1 MRGYD
6 KWEAYLPLYKKVMEQ
21 IRPGSA
27 YLEIGVQNMGW
38 PAVLDSESRFTR
50 CVACDINPAI
60 AEHVEGSLFTDIV
73 VGDSATEETFHR
85 INDLNLSFDLIVDD
99 ASHTQQNILANFMIY
114 WPLLRDGGRFMIE
127 DCHTDFSPP
136 FSEKNYF
143 GISIYDF
150 FSALAALP
158 TLCAINP
165 VLRQKN
171 AAYRTMRR
179 FYPTEYCDAIA
190 DSIQCLT
197 FANSCILIEKGD
209 PSLGKRI
216 LDGDE
221 WPIASPVDNSAF
233 TLAALDNTIRKQFPD
248 LAVVYLNRAA
258 TETETTAR
266 ERFIRAYR
274 RFLPEVP
281 HELYVVNKGFSAE
294 QLREQYMFFKDLTPR
309 FINIDDQG
317 FDLEAYRKAAIQI
330 EEPIIFF
337 MNTHSEPLQHGWL
350 DKVYAA
356 FTSSS
361 QIGLVG
367 CSGSMET
374 HHPFAPGFP
383 GYPNYHVR
391 TNGFM
396 IARQDYLD
404 ITEGRPLENKL
415 QAYQFEAGRLS
426 MTWMIQSSGRRALV
440 VGKQGTVQPQIL
452 WYANIFRSW
461 NQRNLLLA
469 DNQTRAYQKASFLG
483 KLKIWALSH
492 SCLSQL
498 HPQRLRWQMSNR
510 SLTSLTRKLSEMLR
524 RDTDRPSQQDVIVRQ
539 KPLAV
544 SSQHRQA
551 GNHLAVLVP
560 THLEQLDEKLAA
572 TLLHNAIQLKGY
584 KLEVILPGTCSPSWY
599 EAFFAEH
606 GIDGTV
612 RLVRAEYFGSPA
624 AVNKMGTDPA
634 FYRMYREFDYIL
646 VCHLDAWVFRD
657 QLAHW
662 MDKGYDFIGAPLFL
676 PENDK
681 VHFLQRM
688 APFGGNGG
696 LSLRRVASCIR
707 VLETFK
713 PGRSPWRIAQAVW
726 FLARNRQWGFIAF
739 LFRLLRELSR
749 DWRGTC
755 EKYNI
760 YEDVFFTIIAP
771 LCGNHISIPSSRAAM
786 KFACEVNYPLF
797 QKELFS
803 LEPPFGIHGYDKY
816 VDPEYLDYVRGFF
829 ARKKQHYDRQMH
841 TAPPLVSVIM
851 VVKNLISSGR
861 MATFDQALMSVVNQ
875 TYSRLEVVVLDGA
888 STDGTFEA
896 LQERYGYMTRIA
908 FHCKA
913 DQNVWEGMSNGVD
926 LAKGDLIAFMN
937 SDDYFCTPEA
947 LELMVHRMVE
957 IDADMAYGQSLLL
970 TDQGPMPFPTHLP
983 SVLNCYG
990 VVHQATLV
998 KKSVIMTIQPF
1009 TAGHVTAENYLFVAI
1024 LMAGFKVAE
1033 VPETLVHYRVG
1044 GLSTDLYGGSNY
1056 EGTKA
1061 DYLRYMKKLTTIGRY
1076 LSDDEIKLL
1085 YGFTGLYEIGPI
1097 RFTRMIL
1104 RIRDQRLQRLLLSGT
1119 WKKVREY
1126 GIRKLIKGKLLYL
1139 MTRKYVAKEGKQR
1152 SRRGRFAGSRT
1163 ADEQHGDKPR
1173 GV

>member
-6 KWEAYLPLYKKVMEQ
+6 KWEAYLPLYEQVMEQ
-21 IRPGSA
+21 VRPGSA

-38 PAVLDSESRFTR
+38 PAALDPEGRFTR

-60 AEHVEGSLFTDIV
+60 VEHVEGTRFTDIV
-73 VGDSATEETFHR
+73 VGDATSEETFRR
-85 INDLNLSFDLIVDD
+85 ISDLKLGFDLIVDD
-99 ASHTQQNILANFMIY
+99 ASHTQHDILATFMLY
-114 WPLLRDGGRFMIE
+114 WPLLRDGGQFMIE

-136 FSEKNYF
+136 FAEKNYF

-158 TLCAINP
+158 TLSDINP

-179 FYPTEYCDAIA
+179 FYPKEYCDAIA
-190 DSIQCLT
+190 NSIKCLS

-209 PSLGKRI
+209 PSLGERI
-216 LDGDE
+216 LEGDE
-221 WPIASPVDNSAF
+221 WPIASPADNSAF
-233 TLAALDNTIRKQFPD
+233 TLAALDNTIRKHFPD

-258 TETETTAR
+258 TETETAAR

-274 RFLPEVP
+274 HFLPEVP
-281 HELYVVNKGFSAE
+281 HELYVVNKGFSAD
-294 QLREQYMFFKDLTPR
+294 QLNDQYMFFKDLAPR
-309 FINIDDQG
+309 FINVDDQG
-317 FDLEAYRKAAIQI
+317 FDLEAYRKAASQI

-356 FTSSS
+356 FTFSS
-361 QIGLVG
+361 QIGLVS
-367 CSGSMET
+367 CSGSLET

-383 GYPNYHVR
+383 NYPNYHVR

-396 IARQDYLD
+396 IAKRDYLD
-404 ITEGRPLENKL
+404 MVEGRPLENKL
-415 QAYQFEAGRLS
+415 QAHQFEAGRLS

-440 VGKQGTVQPQIL
+440 VGRQGVVPPQTL
-452 WYANIFRSW
+452 WRAGIFRSGY
-461 NQRNLLLA
+461 QSNLLLA
-469 DNQTRAYQKASFLG
+469 DNQTRAYQKASFVG
-483 KLKIWALSH
+483 RLKIWALSH
-492 SCLSQL
+492 SRLSLL
-498 HPQRLRWQMSNR
+498 HPQRLRWQLSNR
-510 SLTSLTRKLSEMLR
+510 PLLGFVRQLWGLLR
-524 RDTDRPSQQDVIVRQ
+524 GATELPRQQDVVMGQ
-539 KPLAV
+539 EPLA
-544 SSQHRQA
+544 SSGLSQA
-551 GNHLAVLVP
+551 GTRLAVLVP
-560 THLEQLDEKLAA
+560 THLEQLDEGLAA
-572 TLLHNAIQLKGY
+572 TLLNNATQLKGY
-584 KLEVILPGTCSPSWY
+584 KFEVILPRTCSPSWY
-599 EAFFAEH
+599 EDFFSEH

-612 RLVRAEYFGSPA
+612 RLVQTEYFGSPA

-634 FYRMYREFDYIL
+634 FYRMYQEFDYIL
-646 VCHLDAWVFRD
+646 VCHLDAWIFHDR
-657 QLAHW
+657 LANW
-662 MDKGYDFIGAPLFL
+662 MDMGYDFIGAPLFL

-707 VLETFK
+707 VLETFQ
-713 PGRSPWRIAQAVW
+713 PSRSPLRLAQAVW
-726 FLARNRQWGFIAF
+726 FLARNRQWGFITI
-739 LFRLLRELSR
+739 LYRLLRELSQ

-771 LCGNHISIPSSRAAM
+771 LCRNRISIPTSRTAM

-816 VDPEYLDYVRGFF
+816 VDSEYLDYVRGFF
-829 ARKKQHYDRQMH
+829 ARKQQHYDRQMRA
-841 TAPPLVSVIM
+841 APPLVSVIM

-861 MATFDQALMSVVNQ
+861 MVTFDQALMSVVNQ
-875 TYSRLEVVVLDGA
+875 TYNRLEVVLLDGA

-896 LQERYGYMTRIA
+896 LKERYGYISKIS
-908 FHCKA
+908 FHYKT
-913 DQNVWEGMSNGVD
+913 DRNVWEGMSNGVE
-926 LAKGDLIAFMN
+926 LAKGDQIAFMN
-937 SDDYFCTPEA
+937 SDDYYCTPEA

-957 IDADMAYGQSLLL
+957 TDADMVYGHTLLL
-970 TDQGPMPFPTHLP
+970 TDQGQMPFPTHLP

-1033 VPETLVHYRVG
+1033 VLETLVHYRVG

-1056 EGTKA
+1056 ESTRA
-1061 DYLRYMKKLTTIGRY
+1061 DYVSYMKKLTTIGQY
-1076 LSDDEIKLL
+1076 LNDDEVKLL
-1085 YGFTGLYEIGPI
+1085 YGFVGLYEIGPI

-1104 RIRDQRLQRLLLSGT
+1104 RIRDLRLKRLLLSGT

-1126 GIRKLIKGKLLYL
+1126 GIRRLIKGKLLHL
-1139 MTRKYVAKEGKQR
+1139 MTRQYVAKLGRRR
-1152 SRRGRFAGSRT
+1152 SLLARFSSGQVANKEHGN
-1163 ADEQHGDKPR
+1163 EQNGA
-1173 GV
+1173 